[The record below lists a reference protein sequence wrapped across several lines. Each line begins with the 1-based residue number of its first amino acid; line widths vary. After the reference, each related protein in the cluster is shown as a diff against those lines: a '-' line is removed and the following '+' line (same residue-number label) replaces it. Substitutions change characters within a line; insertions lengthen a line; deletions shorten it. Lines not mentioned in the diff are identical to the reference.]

1 MSMFY
6 GLLLRRMLA
15 VVMIVVVVVVVVMC
29 EGILDRRAHS
39 LWLQDSA
46 CCQVNTL

>member
-15 VVMIVVVVVVVVMC
+15 VVMIVVVC
-29 EGILDRRAHS
+29 GGILDRRTHS
-39 LWLQDSA
+39 LRSRILLVA
-46 CCQVNTL
+46 K

>member
-15 VVMIVVVVVVVVMC
+15 VVMIVVMC
-29 EGILDRRAHS
+29 GGILDRRAHS

>member
-15 VVMIVVVVVVVVMC
+15 VVMIVVVVMC
-29 EGILDRRAHS
+29 GGSLDRRTHS
-39 LWLQDSA
+39 LRSRILLVA
-46 CCQVNTL
+46 K

>member
-15 VVMIVVVVVVVVMC
+15 VVMIVVVVMVMVMC
-29 EGILDRRAHS
+29 GGILDRRTHS
-39 LWLQDSA
+39 LRSRILLVA
-46 CCQVNTL
+46 K

>member
-15 VVMIVVVVVVVVMC
+15 VVMIVVMVMC
-29 EGILDRRAHS
+29 GGILDRRTHS
-39 LWLQDSA
+39 LRSRILLVA
-46 CCQVNTL
+46 K

>member
-15 VVMIVVVVVVVVMC
+15 VVMIVVVVVVMY
-29 EGILDRRAHS
+29 GGSLDRRTHS
-39 LWLQDSA
+39 LRSRILLVA
-46 CCQVNTL
+46 K

>member
-15 VVMIVVVVVVVVMC
+15 VVMIVVVVMVMC
-29 EGILDRRAHS
+29 GGILDRRTHS
-39 LWLQDSA
+39 LRSRILLVA
-46 CCQVNTL
+46 K

>member
-15 VVMIVVVVVVVVMC
+15 VVMIVVVVMVMC
-29 EGILDRRAHS
+29 GGIQIGRAH
-39 LWLQDSA
+39 
-46 CCQVNTL
+46 V

>member
-15 VVMIVVVVVVVVMC
+15 VVMIVVVVMY
-29 EGILDRRAHS
+29 GGSLDRRTHS
-39 LWLQDSA
+39 LRSRILLVA
-46 CCQVNTL
+46 K

>member
-15 VVMIVVVVVVVVMC
+15 VVMIVVVVMC
-29 EGILDRRAHS
+29 GGILDRRTHS
-39 LWLQDSA
+39 LRSRILLVA
-46 CCQVNTL
+46 K